1 MWCEP
6 AENVSGVDINGDGV
20 FYDRNDSGQ
29 SSGVESTDNGGKEN
43 E

>member
-1 MWCEP
+1 MG
-6 AENVSGVDINGDGV
+6 ADTDGDGLV
-20 FYDRNDSGQ
+20 YDRNDSGQ